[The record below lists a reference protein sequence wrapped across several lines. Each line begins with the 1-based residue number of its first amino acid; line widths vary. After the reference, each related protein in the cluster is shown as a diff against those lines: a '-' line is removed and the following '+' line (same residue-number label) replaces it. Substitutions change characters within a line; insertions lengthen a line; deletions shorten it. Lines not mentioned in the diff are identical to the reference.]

1 MWRGEGR
8 RGENLKIRVSRRRG
22 RPGRPKLKWNDSVA
36 GDLRQQSWERGEVLD
51 SHLWKRRSQ

>member
-1 MWRGEGR
+1 MDMCRGEER

-22 RPGRPKLKWNDSVA
+22 RPKLKWNDNVA

>member
-1 MWRGEGR
+1 MCRGEGR
-8 RGENLKIRVSRRRG
+8 RGENLKIIVSRRR
-22 RPGRPKLKWNDSVA
+22 GRPKLKWNDNVA